1 MKHINR
7 RFCSAQKRADNNPK
21 REKVEVVAVNQ
32 TRRILCID
40 GGGIKGVMPAAYLA
54 YIEETLGINIADHF
68 DLIVG
73 TSTGGIIALGLGMGV
88 PPGEILKLYKE
99 KGATIFGQDVPLG
112 LKIPNQVWLCGKQLF
127 FRKYSSE
134 NLRHA
139 LTGVL
144 GNKRLGESKN
154 RLVVPAY
161 SDTLPGPYL
170 FKTAHHIRLRGDY
183 KQMAVDVALATSA
196 APTYF
201 SKHQIATG
209 EELIDGGVWA
219 NNPIGVAALEAA
231 CILNWDMSKTH
242 ILSIGCTANITTY
255 PRHGGLLGL
264 SGGKIAKLLIDG
276 QSHVSTATAKLLLGG
291 PESEGRIIRQEV
303 MLKKDYFKLDDTTK
317 VNALEGLSR
326 QEARHTLPKIQ
337 NTFFSTSVQPFKPE
351 YEVLDHA
358 A

>member
-1 MKHINR
+1 MSESKI
-7 RFCSAQKRADNNPK
+7 K
-21 REKVEVVAVNQ
+21 
-32 TRRILCID
+32 RILCID

-54 YIEETLGINIADHF
+54 YIEEKLGISVADHF
-68 DLIVG
+68 DLIAG

-88 PPGEILKLYKE
+88 SPAEILKLYRE
-99 KGATIFGQDVPLG
+99 KGATIFGQDVPAE
-112 LKIPNQVWLCGKQLF
+112 LKIPNQVWLYGKQLF
-127 FRKYSSE
+127 FRKYSSQ
-134 NLRHA
+134 NLQSA
-139 LTGVL
+139 LTEIL
-144 GNKRLGESKN
+144 GKKRLGESKN
-154 RLVVPAY
+154 RLVIPAY

-170 FKTAHHIRLRGDY
+170 FKTAHHTRLRSDY

-231 CILNWDMSKTH
+231 CVLNWDMRNVH
-242 ILSIGCTANITTY
+242 ILSLGCTANITTY
-255 PRHGGLLGL
+255 PRHGGLLSL

-303 MLKKDYFKLDDTTK
+303 MLERNYFKLDDTDK
-317 VNALEGLSR
+317 VNSLEGLSR
-326 QEARHTLPKIQ
+326 QQARHTLPKIE
-337 NTFFSTSVQPFKPE
+337 NTFFSAPIQPFTPE

>member
-1 MKHINR
+1 MQENK
-7 RFCSAQKRADNNPK
+7 A
-21 REKVEVVAVNQ
+21 
-32 TRRILCID
+32 RRILCID

-54 YIEETLGINIADHF
+54 YIEETLGISVADHF
-68 DLIVG
+68 DLIAG
-73 TSTGGIIALGLGMGV
+73 TSTGGIIALGLGMGI
-88 PPGEILKLYKE
+88 PPTEILKLYKK
-99 KGATIFGQDVPLG
+99 KGATIFGQDVPAE
-112 LKIPNQVWLCGKQLF
+112 LKIPNQVWLYGKQLF
-127 FRKYSSE
+127 FRKYCSQ
-134 NLRHA
+134 NLQSA
-139 LTGVL
+139 ITDIL
-144 GNKRLGESKN
+144 GNKRLGESKS
-154 RLVVPAY
+154 RLVIPAY

-170 FKTAHHIRLRGDY
+170 FKTAHHARLRSDY

-231 CILNWDMSKTH
+231 CVLNWDMSNVH
-242 ILSIGCTANITTY
+242 ILSLGCTANITTY
-255 PRHGGLLGL
+255 PRHGGLLSL

-303 MLKKDYFKLDDTTK
+303 MLEKDYFKLDDTSK
-317 VNALEGLSR
+317 VNSLEGLSR
-326 QEARHTLPKIQ
+326 QQARHTLPKIEK
-337 NTFFSTSVQPFKPE
+337 TFFSNPVQPFIPE
-351 YEVLDHA
+351 YEVLNHA